1 MRFSALVAVLSDD
14 LEEQAIATA
23 KEAGAGGVTIM
34 DARGIGAE
42 ARRTFL
48 GMTYEGSQSVLL
60 WVLEKK
66 VALDVLKC
74 ISKELDLANDPRG
87 VAFTVDVAHL
97 AGIGRK
103 QIEQFQE
110 QVKEEL

>member
-1 MRFSALVAVLSDD
+1 MRFSALIAVLPDD
-14 LEEQAIATA
+14 MEPRAIETA
-23 KEAGAGGVTIM
+23 KAAGAGGVTIM

-42 ARRTFL
+42 ARKTFL
-48 GMTYEGSQSVLL
+48 GMTYEGSQSVLM

-66 VALDVLKC
+66 VALNVLKAV
-74 ISKELDLANDPRG
+74 SQELELEGDPRG
-87 VAFTVDVAHL
+87 VAFTVDIAHL

-110 QVKEEL
+110 HVKEEI

>member
-1 MRFSALVAVLSDD
+1 MRFSALIAVLPDD
-14 LEEQAIATA
+14 LEQRAIETA
-23 KEAGAGGVTIM
+23 KVAGAGGVTIM

-42 ARRTFL
+42 ARKTFL
-48 GMTYEGSQSVLL
+48 GMTYEGSQSVLM

-66 VALDVLKC
+66 VALNVLKAV
-74 ISKELDLANDPRG
+74 SQDLELEGDPRG
-87 VAFTVDVAHL
+87 VAFTVDIAHL

-110 QVKEEL
+110 HVKEEI

>member
-1 MRFSALVAVLSDD
+1 MRFSALIAVLPDD
-14 LEEQAIATA
+14 LEQRAIETA
-23 KEAGAGGVTIM
+23 KAAGAGGVTIM

-42 ARRTFL
+42 ARKTFL
-48 GMTYEGSQSVLL
+48 GMTYEGSQSVLM

-66 VALDVLKC
+66 VALNVLKV
-74 ISKELDLANDPRG
+74 ISQDLELEGDPRG
-87 VAFTVDVAHL
+87 VAFTVDIAHL

-110 QVKEEL
+110 HVKEEI

>member
-1 MRFSALVAVLSDD
+1 MRFSALIAVLPDD

-42 ARRTFL
+42 ARKTFL
-48 GMTYEGSQSVLL
+48 GMTYEGSQSVLM
-60 WVLEKK
+60 WVLEKRT
-66 VALDVLKC
+66 ALGVLKAV
-74 ISKELDLANDPRG
+74 SRELGLEDDPRG
-87 VAFTVDVAHL
+87 VAFTVDIAHL

-110 QVKEEL
+110 QVKEDL